1 MKNKLISLLFSLAA
15 LLLILTISIGLPI
28 YFRPFYYAH
37 ITPMNLVEESGYS
50 RAEIIDAY
58 NEVLDYLTLP
68 GKEFGTGVMEYSESG
83 KDHFVDCK
91 GLFNLNATVLLIS
104 AATLL
109 TILILRRK
117 GKLEL
122 EEIGGYHPIFYSGVG
137 AILIPCVLGLLISV
151 DFDRAF
157 VIFHKIFF
165 SGKDNWTF
173 HPRYDE
179 IIMVL
184 PQEFFRNC
192 AVLIGVSIIA
202 LSSIAIIVPAVRR
215 RRNTGRK

>member
-1 MKNKLISLLFSLAA
+1 MKNKIISLLFSLAA

-58 NEVLDYLTLP
+58 HEVLDYLTLP

-122 EEIGGYHPIFYSGVG
+122 EEIGGYRPIFYSGVG

-165 SGKDNWTF
+165 PGKDNWTF

-192 AVLIGVSIIA
+192 AVLIGVSIIV